1 MGPREPHTIET
12 ATFIKCIL
20 PRTTPEDQLRTVE
33 GDQTASIMR
42 LFETA
47 TELTI
52 GDIVHITRI
61 PRAMVGRKLA
71 RLIRDGVIKKS
82 VLLDQHDIFLHESDF
97 DIIQSSR

>member
-1 MGPREPHTIET
+1 
-12 ATFIKCIL
+12 
-20 PRTTPEDQLRTVE
+20 
-33 GDQTASIMR
+33 MR

-52 GDIVHITRI
+52 YDIVHITRI
-61 PRAMVGRKLA
+61 PRATVGRKLA

-82 VLLDQHDIFLHESDF
+82 VLLDQHDIFLHESDL